1 MNAPEHFRS
10 KNGELTMK
18 KSRRLRLWSLLAAL
32 PLLFVVLLTG
42 CSDDSDKDS
51 ASGETRTVESVD
63 GPVEIPTDPQR
74 IVALRGSAEALLSLG
89 SDKVVGVPDLY
100 TADYFGND
108 TAAWDKYQS
117 LPKVGT
123 IAQPDYEAILALEP
137 DLIVGNVLEKH
148 WEAIDKEKL
157 KAIAPVVNLEG
168 GSLLVTD
175 WYETFDE
182 AADIAGMKTEAE
194 EQKQQFHAR
203 ADEIHQKY
211 ADKIDG
217 TKFVAVASWSPGTFW
232 DQNAGTYVPHKLE
245 AAGLT
250 FPTGEGQERSYE
262 QLGMLADYD
271 VIVYP
276 TRADG
281 TTTPEVQAMLDSE
294 LFKSLPAVQAG
305 RVLAVA
311 YTDPFT
317 YASGMAS
324 LDSLEAQL
332 EKLPQK

>member
-1 MNAPEHFRS
+1 MF
-10 KNGELTMK
+10 KT
-18 KSRRLRLWSLLAAL
+18 RRVRTWALFAAVPMLL
-32 PLLFVVLLTG
+32 VVALTG
-42 CSDDSDKDS
+42 CSDNSVGES
-51 ASGETRTVESVD
+51 ASGETRSVESVD
-63 GPVEIPTDPQR
+63 GPVEIPVDPQR

-89 SDKVVGVPDLY
+89 SDEVVGVPDLY
-100 TADYFGND
+100 TEDYFGTD
-108 TAAWDKYQS
+108 TAAWEKYQS

-175 WYETFDE
+175 WYETFAE
-182 AADIAGMKTEAE
+182 AADIAGMSEQADAQKSDFYARAE
-194 EQKQQFHAR
+194 E
-203 ADEIHQKY
+203 IHEKY
-211 ADKIDG
+211 AGKIDG
-217 TKFVAVASWSPGTFW
+217 KEFVAVASWSPGTFW
-232 DQNAGTYVPHKLE
+232 DQNSGTYVPHKLE

-250 FPTGEGQERSYE
+250 FPTAEGQERSFE
-262 QLGMLADYD
+262 QLGMLSGYD

-276 TRADG
+276 TKPDG

-305 RVLAVA
+305 RVLPVA

-317 YASGMAS
+317 YSSGQAS
-324 LDSLEAQL
+324 LDSLEEQL
-332 EKLPQK
+332 ESLPL

>member
-1 MNAPEHFRS
+1 MN
-10 KNGELTMK
+10 TWK
-18 KSRRLRLWSLLAAL
+18 KLRPWSLLAAL
-32 PLLFVVLLTG
+32 TLFLVVLMTG
-42 CSDDSDKDS
+42 CSDSSDDN
-51 ASGETRTVESVD
+51 AESGETVTVESVD
-63 GPVEIPTDPQR
+63 GPVEIPADPQR

-89 SDKVVGVPDLY
+89 SDNVVGVPDLY
-100 TADYFGND
+100 TEDYFGED
-108 TAAWDKYQS
+108 TAAWEKYQS

-137 DLIVGNVLEKH
+137 DLIVGNMLEKH
-148 WEAIDKEKL
+148 WETVDKEKL

-182 AADIAGMKTEAE
+182 AAGMAGMSEQAQ
-194 EQKQQFHAR
+194 EQKDQFHAR

-217 TKFVAVASWSPGTFW
+217 KKFVAVASWSPGTFW
-232 DQNAGTYVPHKLE
+232 DQNSGTYVPHKLE

-250 FPTGEGQERSYE
+250 FPTAEGQERSYE

-276 TRADG
+276 VKPDG
-281 TTTPEVQAMLDSE
+281 SATPEVQAMLDSE

-317 YASGMAS
+317 YSSGMAS
-324 LDSLEAQL
+324 LNSLDEQL
-332 EKLPQK
+332 AKLPQQ